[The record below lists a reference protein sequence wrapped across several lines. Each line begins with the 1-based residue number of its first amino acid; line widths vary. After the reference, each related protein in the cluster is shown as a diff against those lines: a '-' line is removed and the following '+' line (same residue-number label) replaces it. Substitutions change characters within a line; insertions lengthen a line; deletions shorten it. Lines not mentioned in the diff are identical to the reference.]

1 MICWNICW
9 NSVLIGIVVFLL
21 SHWPIRGQRD
31 MTNYLWSSRNNLHV
45 SERVATLAFSHE
57 IAHSFGSPHDSGA
70 CLGGGESGHYL
81 MHETGSLGLQL
92 NNYKLSDCSRGN
104 MSQVVSTRHCWTV
117 DTSRQGRNK
126 TRFQL
131 PGLWLV
137 SCHQCSDLIGWY
149 SWVQKT
155 QRFKDPL

>member
-1 MICWNICW
+1 
-9 NSVLIGIVVFLL
+9 
-21 SHWPIRGQRD
+21 
-31 MTNYLWSSRNNLHV
+31 MTNFLWSSRNNLHV

-57 IAHSFGSPHDSGA
+57 IAHSFGSPHDSGS

-117 DTSRQGRNK
+117 DTSRQGRHK
-126 TRFQL
+126 TKISTSRPVNGQL
-131 PGLWLV
+131 SPMLRSHWLIQL
-137 SCHQCSDLIGWY
+137 S
-149 SWVQKT
+149 
-155 QRFKDPL
+155 P